1 MNRNK
6 ILVFILAALLLC
18 CALPAMAGNKK
29 LMTIEMAKQDLKRNL
44 MESVVGYKVKKEGE
58 FGLTEDPNLKV
69 DSKAHALIKGV
80 QVDECVY
87 DPGKD
92 IAICYGHMDLADVI
106 NVLGEY
112 NYYQNVT
119 IKHVGLG
126 TTNPAARPAL
136 QALRAAM
143 LDAYQQ
149 LAALLVGEEIYSRS
163 QVENFILTKDVNRSR
178 LCAAVYGAYIPQHSV
193 KFGKKG
199 WGWDAEGDA
208 YVILQLDVEKVRDV
222 MGNILIYQGENIV
235 EVMGMGTS
243 KDELSESDDQAGAL
257 KGGSTKVSYG
267 DLAVPTEAAPPAA
280 DSDYKGGAAAQ

>member
-6 ILVFILAALLLC
+6 ALVLILAALLLC

-44 MESVVGYKVKKEGE
+44 MESVVGFKVKKEGQ
-58 FGLTEDPNLKV
+58 FGLTEDPNMTV

-80 QVDECVY
+80 RIDECVY
-87 DPGKD
+87 DKGKD
-92 IAICYGHMDLADVI
+92 IAICYGHMDLGDVI
-106 NVLGEY
+106 NVLGDY
-112 NYYQNVT
+112 TRYQNVT

-126 TTNPAARPAL
+126 TTNAAARPAL

-149 LAALLVGEEIYSRS
+149 LAAVLVGEEIFSRS
-163 QVENFILTKDVNRSR
+163 TVENFILTQDVNRSR

-199 WGWDAEGDA
+199 WGWDEDGDA

-222 MGNILIYQGENIV
+222 MGNLLIYQGENIV

-243 KDELSESDDQAGAL
+243 KDELGEADDQAGAI
-257 KGGSTKVSYG
+257 KGGGTKVSYG
-267 DLAVPTEAAPPAA
+267 ELAVPTEGTPAA
-280 DSDYKGGAAAQ
+280 EDSDYKGGAEAQ